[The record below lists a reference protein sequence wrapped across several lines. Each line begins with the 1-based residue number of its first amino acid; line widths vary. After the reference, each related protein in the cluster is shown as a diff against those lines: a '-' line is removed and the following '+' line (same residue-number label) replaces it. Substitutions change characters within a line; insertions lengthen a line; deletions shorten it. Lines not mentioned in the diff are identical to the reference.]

1 MPETTVDENY
11 GRVLWQHNI
20 RLTWQSINMDPESVA
35 QSVKQA
41 PHPLL
46 DTGILSS
53 DVRHNLAS
61 LFGIERVHPRFDLA
75 YATDWSI
82 RASVT
87 PSVVRLQKAFRRTS
101 LLATRARA
109 ERRFRFASRSQSC
122 CRKT

>member
-1 MPETTVDENY
+1 MTMPETAVDENY

-20 RLTWQSINMDPESVA
+20 RLTWQSNNMDPESVA

-75 YATDWSI
+75 YATD
-82 RASVT
+82 
-87 PSVVRLQKAFRRTS
+87 
-101 LLATRARA
+101 
-109 ERRFRFASRSQSC
+109 
-122 CRKT
+122 